1 MDYEAI
7 YGGVPKFTENDKFI
21 EMVQKNPP
29 LTFTFSVVEHMG
41 RPQIIFMDAETGE
54 RVCDAVCH
62 WGSYGHERGLIEVMG
77 WPLCEAIDDDVEG
90 YLTADTVYA
99 RLMDADKERIENY
112 ESQIETFERKNS
124 QFFRK

>member
-1 MDYEAI
+1 MNHEDYEAMF
-7 YGGVPKFTENDKFI
+7 GGVPKFTENDKFI

-29 LTFTFSVVEHMG
+29 ETFTFSVVKCLG

-62 WGSYGHERGLIEVMG
+62 YGSYGHEKGLIETMG
-77 WPLCEAIDDDVEG
+77 WPLCGLVYDDVEG

-99 RLMDADKERIENY
+99 RLMNADKERISEY
-112 ESQIETFERKNS
+112 THDD
-124 QFFRK
+124 

>member
-1 MDYEAI
+1 MNYEAMH
-7 YGGVPKFTENDKFI
+7 GGVPKFTENDKFI

-29 LTFTFSVVEHMG
+29 LTFTFSVVELMG
-41 RPQIIFMDAETGE
+41 RPQIVFMDAETGE

-99 RLMDADKERIENY
+99 RLMNADKERIENY
-112 ESQIETFERKNS
+112 ESQS
-124 QFFRK
+124 